1 MAAHHHRHR
10 HPRIVSLLK
19 VVAVI
24 VVIVGTVLAF
34 AQDQETVEL
43 RSALP
48 ADDPRAPDYL
58 AALVAS
64 HVTSGNDYDI
74 LNNGDDVYPAMLQAI
89 NEAHERIS
97 FETYVYEKGEV
108 ADLFTEALERAA
120 RRGVRV
126 NIVIDFVGAGN
137 MDDDH
142 VERLEKA
149 GCIVVDFNPT
159 HWYSL
164 EELNY
169 RTHRKILVVDGMVAF
184 TGGIGV
190 ADFWLGHAQ
199 DADHWRDTQVR
210 IRGPIVRLL
219 EAAFYENFI
228 ESEKTVTPVI
238 PDITAG
244 TGADDRSMLVRSAP
258 SEGASDLKRL
268 YLLVIAM
275 ARRSID
281 ITSPYFLTDEST
293 KWAFTDAIRRGV
305 KVRVL
310 VESDITDQ
318 QAVKYASREAYDGL
332 MQLGIEIYEYQP
344 TMIHSKVIVADGIV
358 SVFGSANFDN
368 RSLEL
373 NDELNVVVFSR
384 SLAARFAADFDK
396 DLRSTK
402 RLQLEEWRKRS
413 FMEKTHEQFW
423 SYFGEVF

>member
-1 MAAHHHRHR
+1 MT
-10 HPRIVSLLK
+10 LLK

-74 LNNGDDVYPAMLQAI
+74 LNNGDEVFPAMLQAI
-89 NEAHERIS
+89 DDARERVS

-108 ADLFTEALERAA
+108 AARFTEALERAA

-126 NIVIDFVGAGN
+126 NIVVDFVGAGN

-169 RTHRKILVVDGMVAF
+169 RTHRKILVVDGKVAF

-318 QAVKYASREAYDGL
+318 QAVKYASREAYDSL
-332 MQLGIEIYEYQP
+332 MSLGIEIYEYQS
-344 TMIHSKVIVADGIV
+344 TMIHSKVIVADDIV

-373 NDELNVVVFSR
+373 NDELNVLVFSR

-402 RLQLEEWRKRS
+402 RLQLDEWRKRS
-413 FMEKTHEQFW
+413 FMEKTREHFW